1 MMGEINRGLQGY
13 IQQAILPL
21 YQGFD
26 QAHDLEH
33 VRHVIENSLEL
44 VPVARELYGDVDA
57 DMVYTVAAYHDT
69 GLQAGRENHG
79 VTSGRYLMADQ
90 NLRQWFTPGQL
101 EAMRDA
107 VEDHRASSGHEPRSV
122 YGRIISE
129 ADRDIDPE
137 RIVRRVI
144 EYGYARYLDLNDEER
159 VEGAIAHMKNK
170 YGEGGYM
177 HRYLPCKRNEEGLAR
192 LRRMLETGQAAAVC
206 RKYIR

>member
-1 MMGEINRGLQGY
+1 MMEQINKELKEY

-26 QAHDLEH
+26 QAHGPEH
-33 VRHVIENSLEL
+33 ARHVIENSLEL
-44 VPVARELYGDVDA
+44 IPAARELYGDVDA

-69 GLQAGRENHG
+69 GLQFGRENHG
-79 VTSGRYLMADQ
+79 VASGRYLMADQ
-90 NLRQWFTPGQL
+90 ELRRWFTPGQL
-101 EAMRDA
+101 ETMRDA

-137 RIVRRVI
+137 RIIRRVI
-144 EYGYARYLDLNDEER
+144 EYGYATYLDLTDEEQVQR
-159 VEGAIAHMKNK
+159 AVEHMKQK

-177 HRYLPCKRNEEGLAR
+177 HRYLPCKKNEDGLAK
-192 LRRMLETGQAAAVC
+192 LRHMLETGEIAAVC